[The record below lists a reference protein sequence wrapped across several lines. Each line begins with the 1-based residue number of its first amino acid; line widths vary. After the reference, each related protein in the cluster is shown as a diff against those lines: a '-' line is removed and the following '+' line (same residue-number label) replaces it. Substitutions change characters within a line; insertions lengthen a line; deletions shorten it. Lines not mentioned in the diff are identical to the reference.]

1 MPENVWL
8 LLLEAVGATV
18 VFTQGSIFKPLRDR
32 GPQLWQEFAHCPL
45 CVGVWV
51 GLALRALQLRDILV
65 ANAVAGGVTEL
76 SLAGWVVV
84 LVGFGATTG
93 MLALLMKRV
102 YDFLES
108 GSVCWDQDLEF
119 GKEYM
124 EDHRKDLQNIHD
136 VSRHERDEA
145 AHEAE
150 MERLRRGYAGPQ
162 MVPPRKKD

>member
-1 MPENVWL
+1 ML
-8 LLLEAVGATV
+8 L
-18 VFTQGSIFKPLRDR
+18 R
-32 GPQLWQEFAHCPL
+32 W
-45 CVGVWV
+45 
-51 GLALRALQLRDILV
+51 LQLREILA

-136 VSRHERDEA
+136 VSRHEREIGT
-145 AHEAE
+145 
-150 MERLRRGYAGPQ
+150 L
-162 MVPPRKKD
+162 PPRPPGSN